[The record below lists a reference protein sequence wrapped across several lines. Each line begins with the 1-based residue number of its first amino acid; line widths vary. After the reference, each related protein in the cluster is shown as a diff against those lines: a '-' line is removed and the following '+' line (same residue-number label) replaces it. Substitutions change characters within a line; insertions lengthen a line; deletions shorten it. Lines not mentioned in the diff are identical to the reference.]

1 MFPFEETFVFV
12 WEGRRRRMMA
22 WRGRKE
28 IVSAFDG
35 VEKELLAVVYL
46 VWMVEEGF
54 QWLVIRGSR
63 IVFEWR

>member
-1 MFPFEETFVFV
+1 
-12 WEGRRRRMMA
+12 MA

-28 IVSAFDG
+28 IVFAFDE
-35 VEKELLAVVYL
+35 VERELLAVVYL

-63 IVFEWR
+63 IVFVWR

>member
-1 MFPFEETFVFV
+1 
-12 WEGRRRRMMA
+12 MA